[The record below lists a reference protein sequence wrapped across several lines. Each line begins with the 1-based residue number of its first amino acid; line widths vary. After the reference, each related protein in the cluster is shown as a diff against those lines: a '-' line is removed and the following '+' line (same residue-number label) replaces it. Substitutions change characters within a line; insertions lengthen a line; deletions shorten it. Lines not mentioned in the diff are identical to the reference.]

1 MLLAHPEEHSI
12 PTVRS
17 AVNSD
22 RETPETSEDVELHNT
37 ECRACDNHAGSNNE
51 WQEFK
56 RDPIA
61 GLKVYWESFTGKDAK
76 GKELLFYPIDSKPP
90 WELSILMGL
99 QHALAMAAGIVTIP
113 VIISGADSFRLPT
126 PDTQYLISV
135 GLILSGL
142 SSLIQVHRFELPFDY
157 LLGTG
162 MISIAGT
169 SFTFVPIAQ
178 AAAKLIMQQDSTH
191 PCTQDADCL
200 HAWAGAGG
208 TSLPGIT
215 NIGQCNTA
223 TNRCRKSGAD
233 ALGAFLGTSMLCCFL
248 ELALAFLPPRLLSR
262 MFPPAVTGVC
272 VTLIGAGLTGVAFK
286 YWGGGPACSSSATP
300 HTALVHRGLD
310 CHAAICGNGAAEGAG
325 GAGGRFGMAQQYRSH
340 SPCVLHRASAPT
352 DPSASRVGVLV
363 GESGAAGALTGV
375 GEKEGAWESCGGFD
389 GALKSS
395 VAKAKVVSILRLL
408 IGRKRCGGCICMC
421 MYMYVHICICITYI
435 HTCIHKSMHTTA
447 YIHT

>member
-1 MLLAHPEEHSI
+1 MSKTAEERAPACDYEDNVLLAHAEEQGMSI
-12 PTVRS
+12 DQT
-17 AVNSD
+17 ADNSD
-22 RETPETSEDVELHNT
+22 RGTPETAEDVELHDT
-37 ECRACDNHAGSNNE
+37 MDCRARDNHAGSNNE
-51 WQEFK
+51 WQEFN

-61 GLKVYWESFTGKDAK
+61 RLKVYWDAFTGKHARSK
-76 GKELLFYPIDSKPP
+76 KLLF
-90 WELSILMGL
+90 
-99 QHALAMAAGIVTIP
+99 VTIP
-113 VIISGADSFRLPT
+113 VIICGADSFRLPT

-208 TSLPGIT
+208 TALPGIT
-215 NIGQCNTA
+215 NIGQCNTT

-262 MFPPAVTGVC
+262 IFPPAVTGVC

-310 CHAAICGNGAAEGAG
+310 CHAAMCGNGAAEGAG
-325 GAGGRFGMAQQYRSH
+325 GAGGRFGMAVRS
-340 SPCVLHRASAPT
+340 
-352 DPSASRVGVLV
+352 
-363 GESGAAGALTGV
+363 
-375 GEKEGAWESCGGFD
+375 
-389 GALKSS
+389 
-395 VAKAKVVSILRLL
+395 
-408 IGRKRCGGCICMC
+408 
-421 MYMYVHICICITYI
+421 
-435 HTCIHKSMHTTA
+435 
-447 YIHT
+447 